1 MALPAQ
7 YGGAQRSALERFV
20 VTEELLRRGAPVS
33 HHWVADRQS
42 GAVSTRFGTD
52 EQKARFLPG
61 ICRGE
66 LGFSI
71 GMSEPDAGSDL
82 AAVRTR
88 AARDADRW
96 IINGT
101 KVWTTGAHRND
112 FMITLC
118 RTSDEEDRHRRLTQ
132 FVIDLTAPGVPIRP
146 RPTCETSADFNEV
159 VLENVIVGDDGLLG
173 SPGQGWAQS

>member
-7 YGGAQRSALERFV
+7 YGGAQRSAVERVV
-20 VTEELLRRGAPVS
+20 VTEELLGRGAPVS

-42 GAVSTRFGTD
+42 GAVINRFGTD

-82 AAVRTR
+82 AAARTP
-88 AARDADRW
+88 AARDAVRW
-96 IINGT
+96 IINRT
-101 KVWTTGAHRND
+101 KVWTTGAHRNEI
-112 FMITLC
+112 MITLC
-118 RTSDEEDRHRRLTQ
+118 RTSDEADRHPALAQ
-132 FVIDLTAPGVPIRP
+132 FLIDPPAPGAPI
-146 RPTCETSADFNEV
+146 
-159 VLENVIVGDDGLLG
+159 
-173 SPGQGWAQS
+173 